1 MGSGFTARLPKHGRC
16 QDLMK
21 AQSTKMI
28 KSGHI
33 PHKYN
38 FFIDNRKE
46 SPSIVQPLKHLSKT
60 HTQESPG
67 LGGSL
72 NIRRGLIYNELFMKE
87 NILRQQLYKFIRAR
101 IEPKKKLNTRKSVTQ
116 FHKTL
121 SLNVTLTQ
129 PIKYRSKLSKA
140 INKHPRNQKV
150 PHNNQ

>member
-60 HTQESPG
+60 HT
-67 LGGSL
+67 
-72 NIRRGLIYNELFMKE
+72 
-87 NILRQQLYKFIRAR
+87 
-101 IEPKKKLNTRKSVTQ
+101 
-116 FHKTL
+116 
-121 SLNVTLTQ
+121 
-129 PIKYRSKLSKA
+129 
-140 INKHPRNQKV
+140 
-150 PHNNQ
+150 